1 MSDRSQRHDR
11 LHLLLTEEIEC
22 AVRLEALLEAE
33 GDALN
38 GRDTATVER
47 LVQDK
52 QALLQTF
59 ESLETRRNGLVA
71 TAGFSRDRA
80 GLEACIAGCDE
91 QGRLGRIWSELMD
104 HVRWC
109 QQLNRRNGAVVDISR
124 RHVQQALTLL
134 RGQTPVTPLYSPAGS
149 TQGAGIP
156 GRTLAK
162 A

>member
-1 MSDRSQRHDR
+1 MSDRRQIHDR
-11 LHLLLTEEIEC
+11 LRLLLTEEIEC
-22 AVRLEALLEAE
+22 AIRLEALLEAE
-33 GDALN
+33 REALN
-38 GRDTATVER
+38 GRDTAAVER

-52 QALLQTF
+52 QALLQAF
-59 ESLETRRNGLVA
+59 EALETRRNELVA
-71 TAGFSRDRA
+71 AAGFSRDRA
-80 GLEACIAGCDE
+80 GLEACIAWCDE
-91 QGRLGRIWSELMD
+91 QGRLGRLWSELME
-104 HVRWC
+104 RIRRC
-109 QQLNRRNGAVVDISR
+109 QHLNRRNGAVVDISR